1 MQKKPFQYEHVL
13 LLREK
18 LQGRDLV
25 LFSVAFDSVL
35 RKSDLLTLRVSDVI
49 DINGAPFDR
58 VTKVMNKTG
67 KRVTWA
73 LSPFTTQAIVD
84 FVESEGLRP
93 ENYLFPGR
101 KKGEHLSGIQYSRLV
116 KRWAMLCKLDHKD
129 FSTHSMRR
137 SKLSIVYEKTKD
149 IEVCRQLAGHQSVAN
164 TSLYLNVS
172 ANNALDVVD
181 SLGL

>member
-1 MQKKPFQYEHVL
+1 MQKKPFSYEHVL

-25 LFSVAFDSVL
+25 LFSVAFDTVL

-49 DINGAPFDR
+49 DINGAPKTR
-58 VTKVMNKTG
+58 ETKIMEKTG
-67 KRVTWA
+67 RKVTWS
-73 LSPFTTQAIVD
+73 LSPFTNQVILN
-84 FVESEGLRP
+84 FVREKDLRP
-93 ENYLFPGR
+93 ESYLFPGR
-101 KKGEHLSGIQYSRLV
+101 KEGEHLSGIQYSRLV

>member
-18 LQGRDLV
+18 LRGRDLI

-35 RKSDLLTLRVSDVI
+35 RKSDLLTLKVQDVI
-49 DINGAPFDR
+49 DNNGAPKAR
-58 VTKVMNKTG
+58 ETKVMGKTG
-67 KRVTWA
+67 RKVTWA
-73 LSPFTTQAIVD
+73 LSPFTSQAIVD
-84 FVESEGLRP
+84 FVEVEGLRP

-101 KKGEHLSGIQYSRLV
+101 KQGEHLSGIQYSRLV
-116 KRWAMLCKLDHKD
+116 KRWAMICKLDHKD

-137 SKLSIVYEKTKD
+137 SKLSIVYERTKD

-164 TSLYLNVS
+164 TSLYLNIS
-172 ANNALDVVD
+172 ANNALDVVE